1 MNNQRRY
8 FLKALASSTL
18 VTATLVGCKSAP
30 LLNVFEA
37 PISADDWQ
45 MAAQIKSAIVVP
57 TFPAKQFNIKD
68 FGAKENGQYDCTQ
81 AINIAI

>member
-30 LLNVFEA
+30 LLNVFDA

-45 MAAQIKSAIVVP
+45 MAEHIKAKIVVP

-68 FGAKENGQYDCTQ
+68 FGAK
-81 AINIAI
+81 